1 MVMLYVVMVFVV
13 EMKTIII
20 AQRIA
25 LLQENVLMDKFQ
37 IALMMIVAQNP
48 GLVMVLLIVKI
59 NNMAVI

>member
-13 EMKTIII
+13 EMKTTII

-37 IALMMIVAQNP
+37 IALMMIVVQNP
-48 GLVMVLLIVKI
+48 GLVMALLIVKI